1 MPSMSQLTESKDSI
15 GAYVYPFDKK
25 NTIIEVDLMQEK
37 KTKGFIIKG
46 KNKILKEKKNS
57 NSKNKK

>member
-1 MPSMSQLTESKDSI
+1 
-15 GAYVYPFDKK
+15 
-25 NTIIEVDLMQEK
+25 MQEK